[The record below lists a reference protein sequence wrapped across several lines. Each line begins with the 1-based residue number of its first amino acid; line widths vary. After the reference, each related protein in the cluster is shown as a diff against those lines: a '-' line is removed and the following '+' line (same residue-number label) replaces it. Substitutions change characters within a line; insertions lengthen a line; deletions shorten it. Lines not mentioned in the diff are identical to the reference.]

1 MPTELDDYGFGE
13 AWERGDVDFPS
24 VEEALAHAQKNGDGY
39 ETVNIGRQEVFEF
52 RVDGNAV
59 LDKIDDDV
67 EAEGI
72 DVCFFWTM
80 DIPDEVV
87 DDLSEMLTKT
97 FCEWADKHGCA
108 KFIKTVVDCE
118 EYDLTTGRVV

>member
-1 MPTELDDYGFGE
+1 M
-13 AWERGDVDFPS
+13 DFSS

-52 RVDGNAV
+52 RVDGNVV

-72 DVCFFWTM
+72 DAGFFWSM

-97 FCEWADKHGCA
+97 FCEWADKHGYA
-108 KFIKTVVDCE
+108 KSIKTFVDCE
-118 EYDLTTGRVV
+118 EYDITTGRPV